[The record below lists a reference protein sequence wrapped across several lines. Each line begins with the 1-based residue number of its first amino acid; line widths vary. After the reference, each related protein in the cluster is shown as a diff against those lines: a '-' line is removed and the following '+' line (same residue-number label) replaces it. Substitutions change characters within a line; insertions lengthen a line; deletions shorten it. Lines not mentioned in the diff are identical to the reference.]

1 MPDADPDVDT
11 DEIEVQSPAPI
22 IKSTKGN
29 AQMEKATSPQSK
41 SSTPMKDVQTQTEY
55 TASAKQPT
63 VSASPRREIAVQTDD
78 FGESPRREIAVQ
90 TDDFGESPRREIAVQ
105 TYDFDEPET
114 AVQTEETAERTSSEP
129 SPTTHDASPVENP
142 PPHSSSK
149 SDLTATTTTTTTNAG
164 ERTKK
169 RKMMCANELHAMP
182 SVAANDPLTLAV
194 NPVPGPLIALTS
206 KIPTSDAKKR
216 AKAERDRADFSPLKP
231 TFDFDTDGDSDGDE
245 PSPRPPV
252 ARILRKRP
260 KRAF

>member
-1 MPDADPDVDT
+1 M
-11 DEIEVQSPAPI
+11 
-22 IKSTKGN
+22 
-29 AQMEKATSPQSK
+29 
-41 SSTPMKDVQTQTEY
+41 
-55 TASAKQPT
+55 
-63 VSASPRREIAVQTDD
+63 
-78 FGESPRREIAVQ
+78 Q

-216 AKAERDRADFSPLKP
+216 AKAERDRADFSPLKH